1 MPFIPNT
8 QEDQRLMLEAIGA
21 KNVEDLLSTIP
32 EEVRYRGDLNLPP
45 ALSEL
50 EVLRQITRVSNKNFA
65 TDTHSCFIGGGA
77 YDHFIPSGIAALLG
91 RSEFYTAYTPYQGEV
106 SQGTLQSMYEYQSM
120 ICELTGMDISNA
132 SLYDAGSGLAE
143 AVLMACAITKRNKV
157 VIAGK
162 VHPNYLEVVRTYA
175 YGQKIEI
182 VQTDPDEGTA
192 NLGLLEEMVDE
203 TVAAVIFQNPNFY
216 GNLEDVH
223 EISRITKAVNKTLLV
238 SVVDPISLGV
248 IIEPSAYNADIVV
261 GEAQGMGIGLQFGGP
276 YCGIFA
282 TKKALVRKL
291 PGRLSGV
298 TIDSEGKEAFVLTLQ
313 TREQHIRRDKATSN
327 ICTNQGLMAL
337 ASTIYMALLGKEG
350 IREVAEQSSQKAH
363 YLAEE
368 ITNLDGYSLRFDKPF
383 FKEFVINTPHK
394 PSAIIDALYEKGF
407 LAGLDLSRFDDEGLM
422 LAVTEKRSKEELD
435 EFVSTLSKLDI

>member
-8 QEDQRLMLEAIGA
+8 KEDQRLMLDAIGNS
-21 KNVEDLLSTIP
+21 KIEDLLKIIP
-32 EEVRYRGDLNLPP
+32 EEVRFRGDLNLPP
-45 ALSEL
+45 ALSEW
-50 EVLRQITRVSNKNFA
+50 EVLREISRISNKNF
-65 TDTHSCFIGGGA
+65 TTETHSCFIGGGA
-77 YDHFIPSGIAALLG
+77 YDHFIPSGIAALLS

-143 AVLMACAITKRNKV
+143 AVLMACNITKRNKV
-157 VIAGK
+157 VIVGK

-175 YGQKIEI
+175 YGQNIEI
-182 VQTDPDEGTA
+182 VQTDPVDGSADLE
-192 NLGLLEEMVDE
+192 LLENLVDK

-216 GNLEDVH
+216 GNLEDVFK
-223 EISRITKAVNKTLLV
+223 ISRITKAIDKTLLI
-238 SVVDPISLGV
+238 SVIDPISLGV
-248 IIEPSAYNADIVV
+248 IVQPAAYNADIVV

-282 TKKALVRKL
+282 TKKSLIRKL

-298 TIDSEGKEAFVLTLQ
+298 TIDAEGKEAFVLTLQ

-350 IREVAEQSSQKAH
+350 IQEVAEQSTQKAH
-363 YLAEE
+363 YLAEK
-368 ITNLDGYSLRFDKPF
+368 ICNINGYSLRFDKPF
-383 FKEFVINTPHK
+383 FKEFVVNTPHK
-394 PSAIIDALYEKGF
+394 PEFIIEALFDKGI
-407 LAGLDLSRFDDEGLM
+407 LGGIDLSRFDDKGLM
-422 LAVTEKRSKEELD
+422 ITVTEKRSKAELD
-435 EFVSTLSKLDI
+435 EYVELLSDL